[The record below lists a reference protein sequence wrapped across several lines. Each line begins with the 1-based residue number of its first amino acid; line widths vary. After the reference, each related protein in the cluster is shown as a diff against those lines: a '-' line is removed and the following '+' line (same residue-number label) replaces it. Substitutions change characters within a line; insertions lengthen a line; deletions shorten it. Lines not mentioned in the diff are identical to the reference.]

1 MNRKARAIRPIAKLK
16 VSATVAAVGS
26 TIFGNWTWRIRPWRP
41 TTEFM
46 ALFTVV
52 VNHFQGRIAANRKR
66 RKSSVLRW
74 KITAN
79 RK

>member
-1 MNRKARAIRPIAKLK
+1 M
-16 VSATVAAVGS
+16 VAVGS
-26 TIFGNWTWRIRPWRP
+26 TIFGNCTWRIRPWRP
-41 TTEFM
+41 TTEFI
-46 ALFTVV
+46 ALLTVV
-52 VNHFQGRIAANRKR
+52 ENHFQGRMAANRKR